1 MKNAHFQNF
10 RLMEYYSND
19 TSKNSARIDAET
31 VKTHYARDNNDKI
44 LSFVLQEDPNL
55 LLDWTSIEIGM
66 TVDIPDGFVPD
77 NGFASKLFANLSVE
91 IDSQLITSTKAK

>member
-1 MKNAHFQNF
+1 
-10 RLMEYYSND
+10 MEYFSHD
-19 TSKNSARIDAET
+19 ASKNSTKIDAET

-55 LLDWTSIEIGM
+55 LLDWTSIEIGI
-66 TVDIPDGFVPD
+66 TVDIPDGFLPD
-77 NGFASKLFANLSVE
+77 NGFASKLFANFSVE

>member
-1 MKNAHFQNF
+1 MSFNFNYF
-10 RLMEYYSND
+10 RLMEYYSHGSSQN
-19 TSKNSARIDAET
+19 SKQIDAET

-55 LLDWTSIEIGM
+55 LLDWTSIEIGI
-66 TVDIPDGFVPD
+66 TVDIPDGFIPD
-77 NGFASKLFANLSVE
+77 NAFASKLFANLSVE

>member
-1 MKNAHFQNF
+1 MEFYKNVDWKSSQVI
-10 RLMEYYSND
+10 D
-19 TSKNSARIDAET
+19 TET

-66 TVDIPDGFVPD
+66 TVDVPDGFVPD

>member
-1 MKNAHFQNF
+1 
-10 RLMEYYSND
+10 MEYYSHGSAQN
-19 TSKNSARIDAET
+19 SKQIDAET

-55 LLDWTSIEIGM
+55 LLDWTSIEIGIS
-66 TVDIPDGFVPD
+66 VDVPDGFVPD

>member
-1 MKNAHFQNF
+1 
-10 RLMEYYSND
+10 MEYYPNGSSQN
-19 TSKNSARIDAET
+19 SKRIDAET

-77 NGFASKLFANLSVE
+77 NGFSSKLFANLSVE

>member
-1 MKNAHFQNF
+1 
-10 RLMEYYSND
+10 MEYYPNGSSQN
-19 TSKNSARIDAET
+19 SKRIDAET

-66 TVDIPDGFVPD
+66 TVDIPDGFLPD

>member
-1 MKNAHFQNF
+1 
-10 RLMEYYSND
+10 MEYYSHGSSQN
-19 TSKNSARIDAET
+19 SKQIDAET

-55 LLDWTSIEIGM
+55 LLDWTSIEIGIS
-66 TVDIPDGFVPD
+66 VDVPDGFVPD